1 MDAIEGA
8 HRGYL
13 LTGDDVYLETFNRR
27 HEQVRSRTDELAALI
42 LESSPQ
48 RKRMMKMQETLQT
61 WLDTVARPEIEK
73 KKTSRR
79 ESANTSAASLGAS
92 LLDVARRNLQSIQD
106 EEQILLNRKTL
117 AHEWPIQS
125 SQMLNYLPKLERSV
139 IEMEKEKRGF
149 LLTGEN
155 SFADAYKRA
164 TADFFTIH
172 GYLTTLV
179 ANSSE
184 QTDLLADLRARV
196 ERWINDSATPD
207 MNAKR
212 AGKTVV
218 SRRQRTQRTTDGGD
232 SQ

>member
-1 MDAIEGA
+1 M
-8 HRGYL
+8 
-13 LTGDDVYLETFNRR
+13 
-27 HEQVRSRTDELAALI
+27 
-42 LESSPQ
+42 
-48 RKRMMKMQETLQT
+48 
-61 WLDTVARPEIEK
+61 
-73 KKTSRR
+73 
-79 ESANTSAASLGAS
+79 
-92 LLDVARRNLQSIQD
+92 LDVARRNLESIQD

-139 IEMEKEKRGF
+139 IEMEKEKRGY

-212 AGKTVV
+212 AGKTS
-218 SRRQRTQRTTDGGD
+218 SRADNERSEQLMGAIRNSISNFERNELHGYEELTASTKRQRIIKTCALGVLCFFAAALLVMSRAGTRWLSRASSWRSWKGPRLAFDRSSIT
-232 SQ
+232 SSMA